1 MMDTLTPLTDEQ
13 RKLVEDNW
21 PMNMFFLNRLKVKYH
36 RIYDEET
43 IYDWVTEA
51 AIRTA
56 QAFDPAKGSWT
67 ALYNWKL
74 RSVISHYVHNDV
86 RRVKGESLDEEAVDD
101 GVQKRLKH
109 EIRGRPCQEL
119 DDAISRI
126 SIEQTMNSLRVTPGQ
141 QKYLMELVFTDK
153 PNQTEVAQRFGVE
166 RQAVTD
172 AMSRVKKRFRKA
184 VDKRGG
190 ATDWI

>member
-74 RSVISHYVHNDV
+74 RSVISHYVWNDV
-86 RRVKGESLDEEAVDD
+86 KRVKGESLDEDAGGDKP
-101 GVQKRLKH
+101 KRTKH
-109 EIRGRPCQEL
+109 DVRGMPCQEL

-126 SIEQTMNSLRVTPGQ
+126 SIKQTLDFLRVTPSQ
-141 QKYLMELVFTDK
+141 QRYLMELVFTDK
-153 PNQTEVAQRFGVE
+153 PNQTEVAKRFGVE

-172 AMSRVKKRFRKA
+172 ALTRVKKRFRKA

-190 ATDWI
+190 ATDWIL